1 MGKAL
6 GVFETMYKAKNEE
19 EVSLDPTVLLNT
31 YYLVVTMAIV
41 TSQWVIDLR
50 SLWITEIWI

>member
-6 GVFETMYKAKNEE
+6 GVCETMYKAKNEE
-19 EVSLDPTVLLNT
+19 EVSLDPTVLLDT
-31 YYLVVTMAIV
+31 YYLVVTTATV